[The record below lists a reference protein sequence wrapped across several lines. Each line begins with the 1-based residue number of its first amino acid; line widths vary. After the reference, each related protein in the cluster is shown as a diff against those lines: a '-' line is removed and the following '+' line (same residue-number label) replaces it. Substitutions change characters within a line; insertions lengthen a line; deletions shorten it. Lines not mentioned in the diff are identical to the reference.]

1 MKTEMA
7 SKKMKKTLLSSR
19 IIREMQIKLAQRYH
33 CIRLPQIKT
42 SANTKYQQECE
53 ETCNCLGY
61 LWEYVFA
68 YPLLREIRLYLGNM
82 KIRIYPEP
90 EIQLQVSF
98 KKHEK
103 HIQEYS

>member
-1 MKTEMA
+1 
-7 SKKMKKTLLSSR
+7 
-19 IIREMQIKLAQRYH
+19 MQIKLAQRYY

-42 SANTKYQQECE
+42 SANTKCQQECE
-53 ETCNCLGY
+53 ETRNCLGY

-68 YPLLREIRLYLGNM
+68 YPLLRAIWLYLGNM

-98 KKHEK
+98 KKYEK
-103 HIQEYS
+103 HIQEYSSQYCNG